1 MHLIKS
7 RTTALLAAGAVAVAA
22 ALGTAS
28 TASAQSGFH
37 TIIPYVAPRMD
48 VALGAN
54 FPLAQRDS
62 SGISF
67 AESWRMVPA
76 PDGHVYIVN
85 RLREDGV
92 TEEAIDT
99 QDTLA
104 GGPSDP
110 GEGKAVGTSPLD
122 RSSTQQWKVVHH
134 TFGVVYSHSTIRNR
148 HTNRFLTWN
157 GTGAVPAYS
166 QKESESV
173 LSHFKVRELP

>member
-1 MHLIKS
+1 MHLTKT
-7 RTTALLAAGAVAVAA
+7 RATALLATGAAALAA

-37 TIIPYVAPRMD
+37 TIIPSVAPRMD

-67 AESWRMVPA
+67 AESWSMLPA
-76 PDGHVYIVN
+76 PDGHFYIVN

-92 TEEAIDT
+92 TQEAIDT
-99 QDTLA
+99 QDTLG

-110 GEGKAVGTSPLD
+110 GEGAAVGTSPLD
-122 RSSTQQWKVVHH
+122 HSATQQWKVEHH
-134 TFGVVYSHSTIRNR
+134 TSGNAYTHSTIQNR
-148 HTNRFLTWN
+148 YTRRYLTWN
-157 GTGAVPAYS
+157 GTGADPAYS
-166 QKESESV
+166 QKKTESV
-173 LSHFKVRELP
+173 LRHFKVTQLP